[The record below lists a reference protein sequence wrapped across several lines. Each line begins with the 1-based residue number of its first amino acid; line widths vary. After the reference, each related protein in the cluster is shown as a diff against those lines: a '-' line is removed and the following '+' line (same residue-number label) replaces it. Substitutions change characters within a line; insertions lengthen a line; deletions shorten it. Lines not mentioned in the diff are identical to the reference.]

1 MAPSAT
7 WLLGTASLVACFD
20 LVHKAAAVA
29 HDGAG
34 IVPHPR
40 SALYVTG
47 IALASAL
54 WAGTIVL
61 TRSASIA
68 AAGGIV
74 AGGAAGNL
82 ASLALWPSVDGV
94 PNPLVAG
101 GIAFNIADVAV
112 AVGLPLILV
121 TALLFAA
128 DNRARLG
135 EPVRLRR

>member
-1 MAPSAT
+1 MARSAI
-7 WLLGTASLVACFD
+7 WLLGPATLVAGVD

-34 IVPHPR
+34 IVAHPR

-47 IALASAL
+47 IALTSAL

-94 PNPLVAG
+94 PNPLLAG
-101 GIAFNIADVAV
+101 GVAFNVADAAV
-112 AVGLPLILV
+112 AVGLSLILV

-128 DNRARLG
+128 SNRARLR